1 MCNPT
6 NAQTKSI
13 SKNTVTNTKWI
24 LKRRPQGVFDP
35 EKDVQMVSE
44 EMNMATTCGDDEI
57 VVQVDTL
64 SVDAFIRT
72 MLDAEAY
79 HGAVDLGKTIPA
91 LGYGKVVYAGKNANK
106 KIGTAVQCML
116 GAQAYATVKA
126 SEAFTKMDLPMM
138 SPTAGLG
145 LLGVTSGITAY
156 AGIFY
161 VCKPPKKGDTV
172 VITAAA
178 GAVGS
183 IAAQLAKSTG
193 ARVIGIA
200 GGSRKN
206 QYLVEELKLDGS
218 IDYKDSSKTVAEQ
231 LEETCP
237 NGIDFIYDNVGGQIL
252 DDMLHKINPNARV
265 VICGA
270 ISQYSGKLNKGLV
283 QGPSNYLKL
292 AERGATMKGFN
303 VMQYLHKLLFA
314 VFGMFWLHLRGKVT
328 MNEHIENGIESFPK
342 ALNHLFTG
350 ASIGKCLV
358 AVNSARSATAD
369 KKLD

>member
-1 MCNPT
+1 M
-6 NAQTKSI
+6 SEGVS
-13 SKNTVTNTKWI
+13 SKTDTVTNTKWI
-24 LKRRPQGVFDP
+24 LKRRPQGAFDP
-35 EKDVQMVSE
+35 EKDAGMVSE
-44 EMNMATTCGDDEI
+44 EMHMATSCGDDEI
-57 VVQVDTL
+57 VIEVDTL

-72 MLDAEAY
+72 MLDEEAY
-79 HGAVDLGKTIPA
+79 HGAIDLGKTIPA
-91 LGYGKVVYAGKNANK
+91 LGYGKVVYSGKNANK
-106 KIGTAVQCML
+106 KVGSTVQCMM
-116 GAQAYATVKA
+116 GAQRFATVKA
-126 SEAFTKMDLPMM
+126 SDAFPKMDLPRM
-138 SPTAGLG
+138 SSTASLG
-145 LLGVTSGITAY
+145 LLGVTTGFTAY

-183 IAAQLAKSTG
+183 VAVQLAKSTG

-200 GGSRKN
+200 GGPRKN
-206 QYLVEELKLDGS
+206 QYLIDDLQLDGS
-218 IDYKDSSKTVAEQ
+218 VDYKDSTKTVAQQ

-252 DDMLHKINPNARV
+252 DDMLLKINPNARV

-270 ISQYSGKLNKGLV
+270 VSQYNSGKLNKGLV

-303 VMQYLHKLLFA
+303 VMQYLHKLPFML
-314 VFGMFWLHLRGKVT
+314 FGMFWLNLRGKVT
-328 MNEHIENGIESFPK
+328 MNEHIETGIESFPK

-358 AVNSARSATAD
+358 AVKSGNTTAD
-369 KKLD
+369 KKKD